1 MEGMYLIRKS
11 ASAFDRAMARVAGGR
26 MWPPP
31 LLRAINVGCLHQS
44 SVLGCLVA
52 RVAGLQLVPP

>member
-11 ASAFDRAMARVAGGR
+11 ASAFDRAMARGDGR
-26 MWPPP
+26 RIWPG
-31 LLRAINVGCLHQS
+31 LLFRAINVDCLHQS